1 MITLTPEIWAE
12 MQISHPKIA
21 NAMRK
26 DPSYKN
32 LTLKFDVESA
42 AIMAEK
48 AEARKADVI
57 ANGGTVLGQHYSY
70 EELLCLATI
79 TVKAWY
85 DLPEGNI
92 VQQLRNDVQA
102 ALAGVVSIEANNLK
116 ATIAE
121 LSK

>member
-1 MITLTPEIWAE
+1 
-12 MQISHPKIA
+12 
-21 NAMRK
+21 MRK

-32 LTLKFDVESA
+32 LTLKFDAEA
-42 AIMAEK
+42 EAIMAEQ

-57 ANGGTVLGQHYSY
+57 ANGGTVLGQQFSY
-70 EELLCLATI
+70 EELLQLATI

-92 VQQLRNDVQA
+92 VEQLRNDVRA
-102 ALAGVVSIEANNLK
+102 ALSGVVSIEANALK